1 MKNQILCIAAAMTL
15 LCACAARN
23 APISGQSSS
32 TAAPVPPAAEEIHT
46 GEMRALSAGNEGG
59 YYLTGNRGG
68 NQLLCY
74 IDYEQAVEVPLCTSP
89 SCAHD
94 SETCTAW
101 IPGDQFIAS
110 FVSVDENTIA
120 FIRSPSDG
128 AQTIEVA
135 DATGANRRVLYTA
148 ESGQFL
154 QTIACAD
161 SEALYFLSEEL
172 SGSVSEMRVYRVPL
186 SGSAAQPEGAYP
198 SPSPELLGVSGRN
211 LVLYQ
216 YDWGDTTEEA
226 EANGC
231 EHRVFLWNPETGE
244 ETTLDTWHS
253 DARSNGRSVC
263 WDDGRL
269 YWVSSDT
276 ADALHWLDEAG
287 GSGQVDV
294 AWPAEVTGAA
304 ATFTLERIVDGRALV
319 TVWGPWG
326 TDLLKRYLADVSGES
341 ATATEIPLRFVS
353 NASERPIEILAETDG
368 ELLVH
373 FAQQDSFA
381 TQVQEDGYPTKTV
394 EISNRYGMIS
404 WEDFLAG
411 IPNYR
416 EITAP

>member
-1 MKNQILCIAAAMTL
+1 M
-15 LCACAARN
+15 
-23 APISGQSSS
+23 
-32 TAAPVPPAAEEIHT
+32 
-46 GEMRALSAGNEGG
+46 
-59 YYLTGNRGG
+59 
-68 NQLLCY
+68 
-74 IDYEQAVEVPLCTSP
+74 
-89 SCAHD
+89 
-94 SETCTAW
+94 
-101 IPGDQFIAS
+101 
-110 FVSVDENTIA
+110 
-120 FIRSPSDG
+120 
-128 AQTIEVA
+128 
-135 DATGANRRVLYTA
+135 
-148 ESGQFL
+148 
-154 QTIACAD
+154 
-161 SEALYFLSEEL
+161 
-172 SGSVSEMRVYRVPL
+172 
-186 SGSAAQPEGAYP
+186 
-198 SPSPELLGVSGRN
+198 
-211 LVLYQ
+211 
-216 YDWGDTTEEA
+216 
-226 EANGC
+226 
-231 EHRVFLWNPETGE
+231 
-244 ETTLDTWHS
+244 
-253 DARSNGRSVC
+253 
-263 WDDGRL
+263 
-269 YWVSSDT
+269 SSDT

-326 TDLLKRYLADVSGES
+326 TDLLKRYAADVSGES